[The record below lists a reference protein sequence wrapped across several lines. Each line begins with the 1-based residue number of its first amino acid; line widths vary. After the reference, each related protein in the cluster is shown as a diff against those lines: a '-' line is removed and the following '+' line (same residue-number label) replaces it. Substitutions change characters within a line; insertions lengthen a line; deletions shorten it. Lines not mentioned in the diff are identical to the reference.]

1 MTLYVTLFIYD
12 LIMKRIKINN
22 TIHIIKSRA
31 VWNINPVTRTVPS
44 KKNYSRISQNKIIR
58 NAQIDY

>member
-1 MTLYVTLFIYD
+1 
-12 LIMKRIKINN
+12 MKRIKINN
-22 TIHIIKSRA
+22 TVHIIKSRA

-58 NAQIDY
+58 NAQIDYEHY